1 MVLQFTQSSLQWKLR
16 YLNVLHRFDM
26 GLHPLNVSHTHP
38 IRNVS
43 LDRDLKQNGYMIHV
57 MPDFGWGLNHDFGW
71 GFNLDFG
78 WGSYGDPMVII
89 WGDCI
94 GDCIGDCMGIVLGI
108 VWGLYW
114 GL

>member
-1 MVLQFTQSSLQWKLR
+1 
-16 YLNVLHRFDM
+16 
-26 GLHPLNVSHTHP
+26 
-38 IRNVS
+38 
-43 LDRDLKQNGYMIHV
+43 MIHV
-57 MPDFGWGLNHDFGW
+57 MPDFGWGFNHDFGW

-108 VWGLYW
+108 VWGLYVCVCM
-114 GL
+114 